1 MRYADNRGRRAPW
14 MALALALAL
23 AGSGALAAEVSAL
36 PASKQTVAG
45 RYLDARQAYDLK
57 QKLGGQAFLLDVRTR
72 YEVMYVGT
80 PTLTDA
86 NIPYME
92 HPDGAQWD
100 DKAGRFRMELNS
112 DFGAE
117 LARRLQAR
125 GLGKDS
131 TVILICRSGDR
142 SARAA
147 NLLTQLGYSAVY
159 SVTDGF
165 EGDAAP
171 AGEKQGQR
179 VVNGWKNAGLPWT
192 YKLDKERVYLPKN

>member
-1 MRYADNRGRRAPW
+1 
-14 MALALALAL
+14 MALALSLALAL
-23 AGSGALAAEVSAL
+23 AGFGAQASEVSAL

-45 RYLDARQAYDLK
+45 RYLDAREAYKLK
-57 QKLGGQAFLLDVRTR
+57 QKLGDQAFLLDVRTR
-72 YEVMYVGT
+72 YEVMYVGG
-80 PTLTDA
+80 PTLADA
-86 NIPYME
+86 NIPYVE
-92 HPDGAQWD
+92 HPDDAPWD
-100 DKAGRFRMELNS
+100 DKAGRFRLDVNS
-112 DFGAE
+112 DFGPE

-171 AGEKQGQR
+171 AGDKQGQR
-179 VVNGWKNAGLPWT
+179 IVNGWKNAGLPWT
-192 YKLDKERVYLPKN
+192 YKLDKERVYFPKY